1 MIYKNKEHA
10 VRIFQLFKEVWKE
23 RNLLFVEGR
32 QAFIGVR
39 NDLFDGAASI
49 RRIIVPSK
57 NAFFAYERILNAV
70 KQNIAD
76 DTLVLISL
84 GPTATVL
91 AYDLA
96 MEGVQAIDIGQLDNE
111 YDWFLR
117 GVLERIKIPGK
128 CVAEVPGIFLRGV
141 LERIKIPG
149 KCVAE
154 VPGGHEVSAIEDTE
168 YIKQIVAQV
177 E

>member
-1 MIYKNKEHA
+1 MPLI
-10 VRIFQLFKEVWKE
+10 
-23 RNLLFVEGR
+23 
-32 QAFIGVR
+32 
-39 NDLFDGAASI
+39 
-49 RRIIVPSK
+49 
-57 NAFFAYERILNAV
+57 FAYERILNAV

-128 CVAEVPGIFLRGV
+128 CVAEVPG
-141 LERIKIPG
+141 
-149 KCVAE
+149 
-154 VPGGHEVSAIEDTE
+154 GHEVSAIEDTE